1 MNCTHA
7 NNPADAKYCI
17 DCGALIAYEGSTQRL
32 YQRRYVPSDD
42 IEADITHP
50 STWSIEDIGKPL
62 YITRRQLYNLLA
74 DEHLFSTPYANY
86 VEIGTFLSNECRR
99 IIANKGIYY
108 SYYGREIIVIDD

>member
-32 YQRRYVPSDD
+32 ETEKLDTTD
-42 IEADITHP
+42 P